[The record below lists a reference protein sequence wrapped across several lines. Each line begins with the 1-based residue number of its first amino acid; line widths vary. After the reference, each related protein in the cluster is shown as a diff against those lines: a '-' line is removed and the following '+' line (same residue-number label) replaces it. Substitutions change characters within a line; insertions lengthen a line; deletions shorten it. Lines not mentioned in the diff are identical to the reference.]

1 LATAIE
7 VLRGLTE
14 AIDKLDSLLPSKF
27 LVLTVLLKALR
38 TKEGLSVSAERL
50 RERQKA
56 AAKRGKAL
64 DAVAYALRA
73 ELASPDTERAYF
85 KTRLTDG

>member
-1 LATAIE
+1 M
-7 VLRGLTE
+7 
-14 AIDKLDSLLPSKF
+14 
-27 LVLTVLLKALR
+27 
-38 TKEGLSVSAERL
+38 SAEKL
-50 RERQKA
+50 RQRQKS

-73 ELASPDTERAYF
+73 ELTSPDTERAYF